1 MTLPFHSCQ
10 LEGPFYDCLWSGDK
24 GPWYRSIFSVYHR
37 WPELLHYNYCFVQW
51 GEVFTVKRNEQTH
64 THTHTHTHA
73 LVLTLKD
80 FKNISIKDAHKNSQ
94 KLLKNLSVGVSFLIK
109 LHQIYN
115 FIKTGL
121 WHWCF
126 PVNFEK
132 ILIPLFRTPLV
143 AASVF
148 LVNPLPHKGQLYQ
161 SFQICEDHLCT
172 LFLKKCF
179 CHTFINETGT
189 LISRESFTLNR

>member
-1 MTLPFHSCQ
+1 MIVFEVETKAL
-10 LEGPFYDCLWSGDK
+10 DT
-24 GPWYRSIFSVYHR
+24 
-37 WPELLHYNYCFVQW
+37 
-51 GEVFTVKRNEQTH
+51 EVFSQYTIADLNSCITIIALFSEEKSLRWKEMNRH

-94 KLLKNLSVGVSFLIK
+94 KLLKNVSVGVSFLIK

-161 SFQICEDHLCT
+161 SFQICEDYLCT